1 MWEGARV
8 VGAGQLCAGR
18 SFQSNIFLP
27 RVAAASAESGQ
38 VCQVLMIEA
47 KGLTSIEPTSDD
59 VLIQRTCP
67 ATKACTMSTSGER
80 KVPASLGRSVR
91 GTTPRLAD
99 LASTPETP
107 RTPLQRNTSSLYSS
121 PSGNY
126 RTEDEY
132 VVLELGSRFVRGG
145 FPGESAPR
153 CTLPFGPDRQR
164 RVGDYRQYDPG
175 YSQKRRRRRKD
186 QAWGE
191 DHELYR
197 VDLTKVDMDLVGDK
211 FERAIREAYTRYFL
225 LDSKPRRITLALPPR
240 LPHAL
245 MSKILDILFK
255 SFHAPSIT
263 LMSNPVLSTVA
274 AGLRS
279 ALVVDIG
286 WAETLVTA
294 VCEYRE
300 VQEKRSLR
308 AGRWL
313 SEEMA
318 TVLNAALDEDA
329 APGTP
334 KTDISFEETEEVLT
348 RVGWCKPSS
357 KGNRR
362 TVYFPAREAPALEEW
377 EDAVETP
384 PPTVTIPFYKQTP
397 PNELKIALASLAKPA
412 ENTFF
417 EQEAPPDKFDDEELP
432 ITLLMYRTLVA
443 LPVDVRRLCMSRILI
458 TGGVSSM
465 PGLKT
470 RILRELEALVQSR
483 GWDPVKNWG
492 KAAAFHEDKMRA
504 QQHSSAAR
512 QQGPQ
517 KVSDSTATA
526 PSIPAGLQDPEVDN
540 IDVKLAHT
548 TLKNGP
554 PVECA
559 VGGTIRGVQTLGAW
573 AGASLVTNHR
583 IRGIVEIERERYLQ
597 HGLQGA
603 SRDKEV
609 SVIPQRQSMGPGV
622 VRGAGERV
630 SWTLGVWA

>member
-1 MWEGARV
+1 
-8 VGAGQLCAGR
+8 
-18 SFQSNIFLP
+18 
-27 RVAAASAESGQ
+27 
-38 VCQVLMIEA
+38 
-47 KGLTSIEPTSDD
+47 
-59 VLIQRTCP
+59 
-67 ATKACTMSTSGER
+67 MSTSGER
-80 KVPASLGRSVR
+80 KVSASLGRSVR

-107 RTPLQRNTSSLYSS
+107 RTPLQRNTSSLYGS
-121 PSGNY
+121 PSGSY

-132 VVLELGSRFVRGG
+132 VVLEIGSRFIRGG

-164 RVGDYRQYDPG
+164 RVGDYRQYDPE
-175 YSQKRRRRRKD
+175 YSQKRRRRRKGQD
-186 QAWGE
+186 WGE
-191 DHELYR
+191 DQELYR
-197 VDLTKVDMDLVGDK
+197 LDLTKVDMDLVGDK
-211 FERAIREAYTRYFL
+211 FERAIREAYTKYFL
-225 LDSKPRRITLALPPR
+225 LDTKPRRITLALPPR

-255 SFHAPSIT
+255 SLHAPSIT

-274 AGLRS
+274 AGLRT

-300 VQEKRSLR
+300 VHEKRSLR

-313 SEEMA
+313 NEEMA
-318 TVLNAALDEDA
+318 TVLNTALDEDA
-329 APGTP
+329 TPGTP
-334 KTDISFEETEEVLT
+334 KADVSFEETEEVLT

-357 KGNRR
+357 RGNRR
-362 TVYFPAREAPALEEW
+362 TVYFPAREAPVLEEW

-384 PPTVTIPFYKQTP
+384 PPTVTIPFYKHTP
-397 PNELKIALASLAKPA
+397 STELKVALASLAKPA
-412 ENTFF
+412 EDTFF

-432 ITLLMYRTLVA
+432 ITLLIYRTLIA

-458 TGGVSSM
+458 TGGVANM

-470 RILRELEALVQSR
+470 RILKELEVLVQSR

-492 KAAAFHEDKMRA
+492 KASALHEDRLRA
-504 QQHSSAAR
+504 QQRMLEAKSQEGA
-512 QQGPQ
+512 Q
-517 KVSDSTATA
+517 KVSDSTAA
-526 PSIPAGLQDPEVDN
+526 PASLPAGLQDPEIDN
-540 IDVKLAHT
+540 IDIKLANT
-548 TLKNGP
+548 GLKNGP
-554 PVECA
+554 PLECA
-559 VGGTIRGVQTLGAW
+559 IGGTIRGVQTLGAW
-573 AGASLVTNHR
+573 AGASLVTNQR

-597 HGLQGA
+597 QGLQGA

-622 VRGAGERV
+622 SRSAGERV

>member
-1 MWEGARV
+1 
-8 VGAGQLCAGR
+8 
-18 SFQSNIFLP
+18 
-27 RVAAASAESGQ
+27 
-38 VCQVLMIEA
+38 
-47 KGLTSIEPTSDD
+47 
-59 VLIQRTCP
+59 
-67 ATKACTMSTSGER
+67 MSSSGER
-80 KVPASLGRSVR
+80 KVSASLGRSVR

-99 LASTPETP
+99 LASTPESP
-107 RTPLQRNTSSLYSS
+107 RTPLQRNPSSLFSS

-132 VVLELGSRFVRGG
+132 VVLEIGSRFIRGG
-145 FPGESAPR
+145 LPGESAPR

-164 RVGDYRQYDPG
+164 RVGDYRQYDPE
-175 YSQKRRRRRKD
+175 YNKKRRRRRKEKE
-186 QAWGE
+186 WGE
-191 DHELYR
+191 DQELYR
-197 VDLTKVDMDLVGDK
+197 LDLTKVDMDHVGDQ
-211 FERAIREAYTRYFL
+211 FERAIREVYTKYFL
-225 LDSKPRRITLALPPR
+225 LDTKPRRITLALPPR

-245 MSKILDILFK
+245 LSKILDILFK

-300 VQEKRSLR
+300 VHEKRSLR
-308 AGRWL
+308 AGKWL
-313 SEEMA
+313 SQEMA
-318 TVLNAALDEDA
+318 TVLNTALDEDA
-329 APGTP
+329 ASGAP
-334 KTDISFEETEEVLT
+334 KGDVSFEETEEVLT

-357 KGNRR
+357 RGNRR
-362 TVYFPAREAPALEEW
+362 TAYFPAREAPVLEEF
-377 EDAVETP
+377 EDAVETLP
-384 PPTVTIPFYKQTP
+384 PIITIPFDKRTP
-397 PNELKIALASLAKPA
+397 PFELEVALASLAKPC

-432 ITLLMYRTLVA
+432 ITLLIYRTLVA

-458 TGGVSSM
+458 TGGVANM

-470 RILRELEALVQSR
+470 RILKELEGMVQSR

-492 KAAAFHEDKMRA
+492 KAAVAHEDRLRA
-504 QQHSSAAR
+504 QQRRLEAKAQESPR
-512 QQGPQ
+512 
-517 KVSDSTATA
+517 KVSGSTAA
-526 PSIPAGLQDPEVDN
+526 VPSIPAGLQDPEIDN
-540 IDVKLAHT
+540 IDIKLANT
-548 TLKNGP
+548 SLKNGP
-554 PVECA
+554 PLECA
-559 VGGTIRGVQTLGAW
+559 IGGTIRGVQTLGPW
-573 AGASLVTNHR
+573 AGASLVTNQR

>member
-1 MWEGARV
+1 M
-8 VGAGQLCAGR
+8 
-18 SFQSNIFLP
+18 
-27 RVAAASAESGQ
+27 
-38 VCQVLMIEA
+38 
-47 KGLTSIEPTSDD
+47 SI
-59 VLIQRTCP
+59 
-67 ATKACTMSTSGER
+67 SGER
-80 KVPASLGRSVR
+80 KVSASLGRSVR

-107 RTPLQRNTSSLYSS
+107 RTPLQRATSSLYSS
-121 PSGNY
+121 PGGNY
-126 RTEDEY
+126 RTDDDY
-132 VVLELGSRFVRGG
+132 VVLEIGSRFVRGG

-153 CTLPFGPDRQR
+153 CTIPFGPDKQR

-175 YSQKRRRRRKD
+175 YGQRRRQRKIAREPD
-186 QAWGE
+186 EHDDVFEMRKLQHWGE

-197 VDLTKVDMDLVGDK
+197 LELSKIDMELVGDK
-211 FERAIREAYTRYFL
+211 FDRAMREVYTKYFL
-225 LDSKPRRITLALPPR
+225 LDAKPRRISLALPPR

-245 MSKILDILFK
+245 ISKILDVLFK

-300 VQEKRSLR
+300 VNEKRTTR

-318 TVLNAALDEDA
+318 KLLNAELDDNA
-329 APGTP
+329 APGAS
-334 KTDISFEETEEVLT
+334 KAEVSFEEADEVLT

-362 TVYFPAREAPALEEW
+362 TVYFTAHEAPILEEW

-384 PPTVTIPFYKQTP
+384 PPTVTIPFPKHTP
-397 PNELKIALASLAKPA
+397 PTELKIALSALAKPA
-412 ENTFF
+412 ENILF
-417 EQEAPPDKFDDEELP
+417 ESEASSKKRDDEEVKFDDEELP
-432 ITLLMYRTLVA
+432 LPHLIYRTLVA
-443 LPVDVRRLCMSRILI
+443 LPVDVRRLCMSRIVI
-458 TGGVSSM
+458 TGGVANM

-470 RILRELEALVQSR
+470 RILKEVEVLVQSR
-483 GWDPVKNWG
+483 GWDPVKVWG
-492 KAAAFHEDKMRA
+492 KGAGRHEERLRA
-504 QQHSSAAR
+504 QQANLAL
-512 QQGPQ
+512 
-517 KVSDSTATA
+517 KVQSDANKISGSPTSTAA
-526 PSIPAGLQDPEVDN
+526 PTSLPAGLQEPEIDN
-540 IDVKLAHT
+540 IDIKLAKT
-548 TLKNGP
+548 SLKTGP
-554 PVECA
+554 PLECSI
-559 VGGTIRGVQTLGAW
+559 GGTIRGVQTLGPW

-583 IRGIVEIERERYLQ
+583 IRGIVEIDRERYLQ

-622 VRGAGERV
+622 ARGPGERV

>member
-1 MWEGARV
+1 
-8 VGAGQLCAGR
+8 
-18 SFQSNIFLP
+18 
-27 RVAAASAESGQ
+27 
-38 VCQVLMIEA
+38 
-47 KGLTSIEPTSDD
+47 
-59 VLIQRTCP
+59 
-67 ATKACTMSTSGER
+67 MSSSSER
-80 KVPASLGRSVR
+80 KAPVSLGRSVR

-107 RTPLQRNTSSLYSS
+107 RTPLQRASSSLYGS

-126 RTEDEY
+126 RTEDDY

-153 CTLPFGPDRQR
+153 CTLPFSPDRQR
-164 RVGDYRQYDPG
+164 RVGDYRQYDPE
-175 YSQKRRRRRKD
+175 YSQRRRRRKKN
-186 QAWGE
+186 QSWGE

-197 VDLTKVDMDLVGDK
+197 LDLTNVDMELVGDK
-211 FERAIREAYTRYFL
+211 FERAMREAYTKYFL
-225 LDSKPRRITLALPPR
+225 LDTKPRRITLAIPPR

-245 MSKILDILFK
+245 ISKILDILFK

-279 ALVVDIG
+279 ALIVDIG

-300 VQEKRSLR
+300 VHEKRTVR
-308 AGRWL
+308 AGRML

-318 TVLNAALDEDA
+318 KVLNAELDDDS

-334 KTDISFEETEEVLT
+334 KADVSFEETEEVLT
-348 RVGWCKPSS
+348 RVGWCKPNSR
-357 KGNRR
+357 GNRR
-362 TVYFPAREAPALEEW
+362 TVYFPAREAPLLEEW

-384 PPTVTIPFYKQTP
+384 PPTVLIPFPKHTP
-397 PNELKIALASLAKPA
+397 PTELKVPLASLAKPA
-412 ENTFF
+412 ENALFVP
-417 EQEAPPDKFDDEELP
+417 EAPLNEFDDEDLP
-432 ITLLMYRTLVA
+432 IHHLIYRTLVA
-443 LPVDVRRLCMSRILI
+443 LPLDVRRLCMSRIVI
-458 TGGVSSM
+458 TGGVSDM

-470 RILRELEALVQSR
+470 RILKELEVLVQSK

-492 KAAAFHEDKMRA
+492 KGSVRHEDRLRA
-504 QQHSSAAR
+504 HQRNMAMKWQEDEHEGSESLGSATT
-512 QQGPQ
+512 P
-517 KVSDSTATA
+517 A
-526 PSIPAGLQDPEVDN
+526 PLSAGLQKPEIDS
-540 IDVKLAHT
+540 IDVKLANT
-548 TLKNGP
+548 SMRDGP
-554 PVECA
+554 PPECSI
-559 VGGTIRGVQTLGAW
+559 GGTIRGVQTLGAW
-573 AGASLVTNHR
+573 AGASLVAHQR

-622 VRGAGERV
+622 ARGAGERV

>member
-1 MWEGARV
+1 
-8 VGAGQLCAGR
+8 
-18 SFQSNIFLP
+18 
-27 RVAAASAESGQ
+27 
-38 VCQVLMIEA
+38 
-47 KGLTSIEPTSDD
+47 
-59 VLIQRTCP
+59 
-67 ATKACTMSTSGER
+67 MSTSGER
-80 KVPASLGRSVR
+80 KPPASLGRSVR

-107 RTPLQRNTSSLYSS
+107 RTPLQRAASSSLYGS

-153 CTLPFGPDRQR
+153 CTLPFSPDRQR

-175 YSQKRRRRRKD
+175 YSQRRRRRRKG
-186 QAWGE
+186 QMWGE
-191 DHELYR
+191 DRELYQL
-197 VDLTKVDMDLVGDK
+197 DLTKVDMELVGDK
-211 FERAIREAYTRYFL
+211 FERAIREAYTKYFL
-225 LDSKPRRITLALPPR
+225 LDTKPRRITLAIPPR

-245 MSKILDILFK
+245 ITKILDILFK

-300 VQEKRSLR
+300 VHEKRTVR
-308 AGRWL
+308 AGRLL
-313 SEEMA
+313 SAEMA
-318 TVLNAALDEDA
+318 KVLNLELDKDA

-334 KTDISFEETEEVLT
+334 KADVSFEETEEVLT

-357 KGNRR
+357 KGNRN
-362 TVYFPAREAPALEEW
+362 TVYFPAREAPLLEEW

-384 PPTVTIPFYKQTP
+384 PPTVEIPFMQHTP
-397 PNELKIALASLAKPA
+397 PTELKVELATLAKPA
-412 ENTFF
+412 EAALFVPG
-417 EQEAPPDKFDDEELP
+417 APLNEFDDEDLP
-432 ITLLMYRTLVA
+432 IHHLIYRTLVA
-443 LPVDVRRLCMSRILI
+443 LPVDIRRLCMSRIVI
-458 TGGVSSM
+458 TGGVSDM

-470 RILRELEALVQSR
+470 RILRELEVLVQAK

-492 KAAAFHEDKMRA
+492 KGSILHEDRLRA
-504 QQHSSAAR
+504 QRELAKR
-512 QQGPQ
+512 QQEREDRDNTSEPTDPGAVP
-517 KVSDSTATA
+517 A
-526 PSIPAGLQDPEVDN
+526 PLPAGLQKLEIDP
-540 IDVKLAHT
+540 IDVKLAYT
-548 TLKNGP
+548 SLKDGP
-554 PVECA
+554 PPESFI
-559 VGGTIRGVQTLGAW
+559 GGTIRGVQSLGAW
-573 AGASLVTNHR
+573 AGASLVAHQR

-622 VRGAGERV
+622 ARGAGERV

>member
-1 MWEGARV
+1 
-8 VGAGQLCAGR
+8 
-18 SFQSNIFLP
+18 
-27 RVAAASAESGQ
+27 
-38 VCQVLMIEA
+38 
-47 KGLTSIEPTSDD
+47 
-59 VLIQRTCP
+59 
-67 ATKACTMSTSGER
+67 MSTSGER
-80 KVPASLGRSVR
+80 KVSASLGRSVR

-107 RTPLQRNTSSLYSS
+107 RTPLQRASSSLYGS

-126 RTEDEY
+126 RAEEEY
-132 VVLELGSRFVRGG
+132 VVLEIGSRFVRGG
-145 FPGESAPR
+145 FPSESAPR

-164 RVGDYRQYDPG
+164 RIGDYRQYDPE
-175 YSQKRRRRRKD
+175 YSQRRRRRKKGHE
-186 QAWGE
+186 WGE

-197 VDLTKVDMDLVGDK
+197 LDLTKVDMKLVGDK
-211 FERAIREAYTRYFL
+211 FERAIREAYTKYFL
-225 LDSKPRRITLALPPR
+225 LDTKPRRITLALPPR

-245 MSKILDILFK
+245 ISKVLDILFK
-255 SFHAPSIT
+255 NFHAPSIT

-300 VQEKRSLR
+300 VLEKRSLR
-308 AGRWL
+308 AGKWL

-318 TVLNAALDEDA
+318 KVLNAELDEDA
-329 APGTP
+329 VPGAP
-334 KTDISFEETEEVLT
+334 KAEVSFEEAEEVLT

-362 TVYFPAREAPALEEW
+362 TIYFPAREAPLLEEW

-384 PPTVTIPFYKQTP
+384 PPTVTIPFPKHTP
-397 PNELKIALASLAKPA
+397 PTELKVALTTLAKPA
-412 ENTFF
+412 EDVLF
-417 EQEAPPDKFDDEELP
+417 EPEVPAKKFDDEEYKFDDEELP
-432 ITLLMYRTLVA
+432 IHHLIYRTLVA
-443 LPVDVRRLCMSRILI
+443 LPVDVRRLCMSRIVI
-458 TGGVSSM
+458 TGGVADM

-470 RILRELEALVQSR
+470 RILKELEVLVQSR
-483 GWDPVKNWG
+483 GWDPVKAWG
-492 KAAAFHEDKMRA
+492 KAAARHEERLR
-504 QQHSSAAR
+504 AR
-512 QQGPQ
+512 QRNLAMKMQEGTDKVYESLDPAAGPA
-517 KVSDSTATA
+517 SL
-526 PSIPAGLQDPEVDN
+526 PAGLQEPEIDN
-540 IDVKLAHT
+540 IDIKLANT
-548 TLKNGP
+548 SLKNGP
-554 PVECA
+554 PLECSI
-559 VGGTIRGVQTLGAW
+559 GGTIRGVQTLGAW
-573 AGASLVTNHR
+573 AGASLVAHQR

-622 VRGAGERV
+622 ARGAGERV

>member
-1 MWEGARV
+1 
-8 VGAGQLCAGR
+8 
-18 SFQSNIFLP
+18 
-27 RVAAASAESGQ
+27 
-38 VCQVLMIEA
+38 
-47 KGLTSIEPTSDD
+47 
-59 VLIQRTCP
+59 
-67 ATKACTMSTSGER
+67 MSTSGER
-80 KVPASLGRSVR
+80 KVSASLARSVR
-91 GTTPRLAD
+91 GATPRLAD

-107 RTPLQRNTSSLYSS
+107 RTPLQRASSSLYGS
-121 PSGNY
+121 PGGNY

-132 VVLELGSRFVRGG
+132 IVLEIGSRFIRAG

-153 CTLPFGPDRQR
+153 CTFPFGPDRQR
-164 RVGDYRQYDPG
+164 RIGDYRQYDPE
-175 YSQKRRRRRKD
+175 YSQRRRRRRKN

-191 DHELYR
+191 EHELYR
-197 VDLTKVDMDLVGDK
+197 LNLTQVDMELVGDK
-211 FERAIREAYTRYFL
+211 LERAIREAYTKYFL
-225 LDSKPRRITLALPPR
+225 LDTKPRRITLAIPPR
-240 LPHAL
+240 LPHPL
-245 MSKILDILFK
+245 ITKILDILFK

-300 VQEKRSLR
+300 VHEKRTVR
-308 AGRWL
+308 AGRML

-318 TVLNAALDEDA
+318 KLLNAELDDDA

-334 KTDISFEETEEVLT
+334 KADISFDEVEEVLT

-362 TVYFPAREAPALEEW
+362 TVYFPAREAPVLEEW

-384 PPTVTIPFYKQTP
+384 PPTAVIPFPKHTP
-397 PNELKIALASLAKPA
+397 PTELKVSLASLAKPA
-412 ENTFF
+412 ENALFVP
-417 EQEAPPDKFDDEELP
+417 EAPLSEFDDEDLP
-432 ITLLMYRTLVA
+432 IHHLIYRTLVA
-443 LPVDVRRLCMSRILI
+443 LPVDVRRLCMSRIVI
-458 TGGVSSM
+458 TGGVSDM

-470 RILRELEALVQSR
+470 RVLKELEVLVQSK

-492 KAAAFHEDKMRA
+492 KGSVRHEERLRA
-504 QQHSSAAR
+504 QQRHLAMKWQDGAD
-512 QQGPQ
+512 
-517 KVSDSTATA
+517 KVSDIHDRAAMPTPLS
-526 PSIPAGLQDPEVDN
+526 AGLQEPESDT
-540 IDVKLAHT
+540 IDVKLAAT
-548 TLKNGP
+548 SLKNGP
-554 PVECA
+554 PQECSI
-559 VGGTIRGVQTLGAW
+559 GGMIRGVQTLGAW
-573 AGASLVTNHR
+573 AGASLVAHQR

-622 VRGAGERV
+622 ARGAGERV

>member
-1 MWEGARV
+1 
-8 VGAGQLCAGR
+8 
-18 SFQSNIFLP
+18 
-27 RVAAASAESGQ
+27 
-38 VCQVLMIEA
+38 
-47 KGLTSIEPTSDD
+47 
-59 VLIQRTCP
+59 
-67 ATKACTMSTSGER
+67 MSTSSER
-80 KVPASLGRSVR
+80 KVSASFERSVR

-107 RTPLQRNTSSLYSS
+107 RTPPQRNTSSLYGS

-132 VVLELGSRFVRGG
+132 VVLEIGSRFVRGG

-153 CTLPFGPDRQR
+153 CTLPFDPDRQR
-164 RVGDYRQYDPG
+164 RVGDYRPYDPE
-175 YSQKRRRRRKD
+175 YSQKRRRRRKG

-191 DHELYR
+191 DQELYR
-197 VDLTKVDMDLVGDK
+197 LDLTKVDVDLVGDK
-211 FERAIREAYTRYFL
+211 FERAIREAYTKYFL

-240 LPHAL
+240 LPHVL
-245 MSKILDILFK
+245 MSKFLDILFK

-300 VQEKRSLR
+300 VHEKRSLR
-308 AGRWL
+308 AGRWM

-334 KTDISFEETEEVLT
+334 KADISFEETEEVMT
-348 RVGWCKPSS
+348 RVGWCKPISR
-357 KGNRR
+357 GNRR
-362 TVYFPAREAPALEEW
+362 TVYFPAREAPVLEEW

-384 PPTVTIPFYKQTP
+384 PPTVTIPFYKHTP
-397 PNELKIALASLAKPA
+397 PTELKVALASLAKPA
-412 ENTFF
+412 ESTFF
-417 EQEAPPDKFDDEELP
+417 EQEAPPDKFDDDELP
-432 ITLLMYRTLVA
+432 ITLLIYRTLMAV
-443 LPVDVRRLCMSRILI
+443 PFDVRRLCMSRILI
-458 TGGVSSM
+458 TGGVANM

-470 RILRELEALVQSR
+470 RILQELDLLVHLR
-483 GWDPVKNWG
+483 GWTPIRNWG
-492 KAAAFHEDKMRA
+492 SFPVLREDKLRA
-504 QQHSSAAR
+504 QQRESEAR
-512 QQGPQ
+512 RQESLQ
-517 KVSDSTATA
+517 KVSDSTAAA
-526 PSIPAGLQDPEVDN
+526 PPTPAGLQDPEIDN
-540 IDVKLAHT
+540 IDIKLANT
-548 TLKNGP
+548 SLKNGP
-554 PVECA
+554 PLECA
-559 VGGTIRGVQTLGAW
+559 TGGTVRGVQTLGAW
-573 AGASLVTNHR
+573 AGASLVTNQR

-622 VRGAGERV
+622 ARGAGERV